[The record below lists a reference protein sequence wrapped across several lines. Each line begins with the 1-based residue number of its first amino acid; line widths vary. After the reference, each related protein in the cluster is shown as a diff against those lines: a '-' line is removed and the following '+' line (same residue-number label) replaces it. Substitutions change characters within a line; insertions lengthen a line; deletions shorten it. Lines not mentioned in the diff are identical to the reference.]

1 MNDEMREVIATPC
14 ADKPKVL
21 AGQMKSEMQETD
33 QASLFWLL
41 VVVFYFSR
49 PSAFRLRTGQL
60 VASQHLFGKLMGTQ
74 GVV

>member
-1 MNDEMREVIATPC
+1 MDDEMREVIATPC

-33 QASLFWLL
+33 QAFVLASRRLLFFFPPICIPAPKWTTGSQPAL
-41 VVVFYFSR
+41 VW
-49 PSAFRLRTGQL
+49 
-60 VASQHLFGKLMGTQ
+60 KLMGTQ

>member
-1 MNDEMREVIATPC
+1 MDDEMRWVIATPC

-33 QASLFWLL
+33 QAFVLTSRHLFSFPAHLH
-41 VVVFYFSR
+41 SG
-49 PSAFRLRTGQL
+49 SEL
-60 VASQHLFGKLMGTQ
+60 VASQPALVWKLMGTQ